1 MTAFFLGSAQMD
13 GSEEDLDL
21 HDDRMSYLSTMS
33 ADYLSMDSRLTSDYD
48 DTADEGG
55 AYTDN
60 ELDETLDEPQPVS
73 AIGRSSE
80 PVLPEEPRRMK
91 RTGSREVLNREPSPP
106 PSFVP
111 EPPKVSFTSS
121 PVSDSHQTPSSERL
135 FSPHR
140 PGARPESKRLHA
152 ELRVPL
158 QQHGEQR

>member
-1 MTAFFLGSAQMD
+1 MD

-21 HDDRMSYLSTMS
+21 HDDRMSYLSAMS

-60 ELDETLDEPQPVS
+60 ELDEPLDEPQPVS
-73 AIGRSSE
+73 AISRSSE

-91 RTGSREVLNREPSPP
+91 RAGSREVLNREPSPP

-111 EPPKVSFTSS
+111 EPPKVRSIPPHPPPPPSQTS
-121 PVSDSHQTPSSERL
+121 Q
-135 FSPHR
+135 
-140 PGARPESKRLHA
+140 
-152 ELRVPL
+152 
-158 QQHGEQR
+158 